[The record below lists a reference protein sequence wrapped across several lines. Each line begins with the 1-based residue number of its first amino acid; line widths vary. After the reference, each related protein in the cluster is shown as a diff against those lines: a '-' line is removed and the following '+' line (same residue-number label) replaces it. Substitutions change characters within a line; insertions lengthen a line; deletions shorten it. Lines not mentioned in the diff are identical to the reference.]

1 MTKRMERREEK
12 AQHRGRKKFQRATYS
27 IENQVESEDGR
38 WRKGKWST
46 LLKIFF
52 FNMYLFCG
60 ERGECHSLGV
70 EVREQLVGTD
80 SLSTTWI
87 PGTESG
93 YQACGR
99 RLDPLSCLWP

>member
-52 FNMYLFCG
+52 LTCIYF
-60 ERGECHSLGV
+60 
-70 EVREQLVGTD
+70 VGKEEHVTV
-80 SLSTTWI
+80 
-87 PGTESG
+87 
-93 YQACGR
+93 
-99 RLDPLSCLWP
+99 

>member
-1 MTKRMERREEK
+1 VVGHIQRLFNS
-12 AQHRGRKKFQRATYS
+12 QHPNQNNACNFRNFRKLRA
-27 IENQVESEDGR
+27 I
-38 WRKGKWST
+38 
-46 LLKIFF
+46 
-52 FNMYLFCG
+52 YLEYNGFHILYFLCVAG
-60 ERGECHSLGV
+60 VVGLCV